1 MTEPTP
7 DKYVPVSRELVLTG
21 IVPWA
26 GRRYEGRIRGLVR
39 EDPYDPLVF
48 LVPER
53 LLDVYKE
60 HAPANA
66 RMTADHAMRLGLEG
80 RKAENRNSFLN
91 RVRRALGGSQSP

>member
-7 DKYVPVSRELVLTG
+7 DKYVPVSRELVLNG

-39 EDPYDPLVF
+39 EDPYDRLVF
-48 LVPER
+48 LVPDR
-53 LLDVYKE
+53 LLDIYKD

-66 RMTADHAMRLGLEG
+66 RMTSDQAIKLGLEG
-80 RKAENRNSFLN
+80 RKAENPNSFLN
-91 RVRRALGGSQSP
+91 KVRRALGSS